1 MVNIEK
7 LFMVQQSCAW
17 RKFYQMDFMKK
28 EWCVTKSRSDVQ
40 FVKKIFLE
48 MVIRQQMKEEKHD
61 QNY

>member
-1 MVNIEK
+1 
-7 LFMVQQSCAW
+7 MVQQSCAW

-28 EWCVTKSRSDVQ
+28 EWCVTKSRSYVQ